1 MWTFVRRKPLG
12 AAGRAAARRHARA
25 GLLADGVAPYG
36 YDEADIF
43 ARLKAAERGHWLG
56 TDNLGR
62 DLLSRVI
69 YGARVSMA
77 VGFGGVA
84 LGLARRTAVGLVS
97 GYFGGRLDL
106 VLQRLVDAFMCFPLL
121 LVALTIM
128 ALLGPGLGN
137 VILTLGLVLGVRDS
151 RVIRSAVLTVKAH
164 LYLEAARALGA
175 AHAGMIWPPRPAEHP
190 RADHHPGHRQPGRGH
205 PHRGGAVL
213 PGLRRAAAA
222 AVVGRHALRR
232 RAWSTCSARPGSPS
246 GPASRCRSRCS
257 APTCWA
263 TRCGTCSTRACAAAA
278 RPVGSLTLSVARAV
292 TGSPPL
298 LGWRAP
304 SNADEFRKPFR
315 TVSYSAVTRDVL
327 VVSRGIALLGLG

>member
-12 AAGRAAARRHARA
+12 AAGGLALA
-25 GLLADGVAPYG
+25 GMLALALLAGRVAPYG

-43 ARLKAAERGHWLG
+43 SRLKAPSEAHWLG

-77 VGFGGVA
+77 VGFGGVVVGLL
-84 LGLARRTAVGLVS
+84 LGTAVGLVS

-106 VLQRLVDAFMCFPLL
+106 VLQRVVDAFMCFPLL

-151 RVIRSAVLTVKAH
+151 RVIRSAVLSGKAH

-175 AHAGMIWPPRPAEHP
+175 AHAAMIGRHVLPNILAPIIILGTVNLGAIILTEAALSFLGFGVPPPRPSWGGMLSGAGLVHMLRAPWLALWPGVALSLAVFGANMLGDALRDLLDP
-190 RADHHPGHRQPGRGH
+190 RL
-205 PHRGGAVL
+205 RGG
-213 PGLRRAAAA
+213 R
-222 AVVGRHALRR
+222 
-232 RAWSTCSARPGSPS
+232 
-246 GPASRCRSRCS
+246 
-257 APTCWA
+257 
-263 TRCGTCSTRACAAAA
+263 
-278 RPVGSLTLSVARAV
+278 
-292 TGSPPL
+292 
-298 LGWRAP
+298 
-304 SNADEFRKPFR
+304 
-315 TVSYSAVTRDVL
+315 
-327 VVSRGIALLGLG
+327 

>member
-12 AAGRAAARRHARA
+12 AAGGLVLA
-25 GLLADGVAPYG
+25 GMLALALLAEGVAPYG

-43 ARLKAAERGHWLG
+43 SRLKAPSGAHWLG

-77 VGFGGVA
+77 VGFGGVVVGLL
-84 LGLARRTAVGLVS
+84 LGTAVGLVS

-106 VLQRLVDAFMCFPLL
+106 VLQRVVDAFMCFPLL

-151 RVIRSAVLTVKAH
+151 RVIRSAVLSVKAH

-175 AHAGMIWPPRPAEHP
+175 AHTAMIGRHVLPNILAPIIILGTVNLGAIILTEAALSFLGFGVPPPRPSWGGMLSGAGLVHMLRAPWLALWPGVALSLAVFGANMLGDALRDLLDP
-190 RADHHPGHRQPGRGH
+190 RL
-205 PHRGGAVL
+205 RGG
-213 PGLRRAAAA
+213 R
-222 AVVGRHALRR
+222 
-232 RAWSTCSARPGSPS
+232 
-246 GPASRCRSRCS
+246 
-257 APTCWA
+257 
-263 TRCGTCSTRACAAAA
+263 
-278 RPVGSLTLSVARAV
+278 
-292 TGSPPL
+292 
-298 LGWRAP
+298 
-304 SNADEFRKPFR
+304 
-315 TVSYSAVTRDVL
+315 
-327 VVSRGIALLGLG
+327 